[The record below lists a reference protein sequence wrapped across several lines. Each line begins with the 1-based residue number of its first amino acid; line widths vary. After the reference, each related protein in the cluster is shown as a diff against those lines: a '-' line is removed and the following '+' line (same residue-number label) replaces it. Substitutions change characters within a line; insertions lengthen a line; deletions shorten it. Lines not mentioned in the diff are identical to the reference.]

1 MASVKFFIKGKSNP
15 TTIYVRLSGA
25 NKILLRKSTSLLVN
39 SEFFNRKKGTI
50 KLTKANED
58 LINLNTS
65 LEALKIKIITSYNK
79 EVSKGIEINSSWLAN
94 VIDVYFNRVKENK
107 LDFVVNY
114 TDDFI
119 KRLPTKTNPKGGVG
133 VSISTI
139 KKYKTIRRKLRKY
152 EVNRNLRL
160 KLKDIDL
167 SFREDYL
174 KFLLVDERMSMN
186 TAGRDIKFVKTI
198 CLDAKNNGLRVS
210 SQLEAIKGF
219 SVKVENI
226 FLDFKEIDLIAK
238 TKFSEEHLKDAR
250 DWLVMGCYLGQRV
263 SDLLVMKKENIK
275 EKGKLKMI
283 EITQKKTK
291 KKVSV
296 LLHPKVIE
304 ILEFRN
310 WEFPKTFS
318 NNLESNKT
326 IFNKYIKEVAKEAGL
341 VYKVNGGKV
350 NKKTNRKEKGIYE
363 KWELVTS
370 HICRRSFASNYYTTI
385 PTPLLM
391 NITGHSTEKDF
402 LLYIGKSSSDYLEN
416 LAKYWGLEK

>member
-1 MASVKFFIKGKSNP
+1 MASVKFFIKGKSTP
-15 TTIYVRLSGA
+15 TTIYVRLSGS
-25 NKILLRKSTSLLVN
+25 NKVLLRKSTSLLVN
-39 SEFFNRKKGTI
+39 PEFFNRKKGTI
-50 KLTKANED
+50 KMTKANED
-58 LINLNTS
+58 LINLS
-65 LEALKIKIITSYNK
+65 SCLEGLKIKIITSYNK
-79 EVSKGIEINSSWLAN
+79 EVSKGVEINTYWLAN
-94 VIDVYFNRVKENK
+94 VIDVYFNRNKENK
-107 LDFVVNY
+107 LDFAVNY
-114 TDDFI
+114 ADDFI
-119 KRLPTKTNPKGGVG
+119 KRLPNKTNPKGGIG

-152 EVNRNLRL
+152 EISRNRIL

-167 SFREDYL
+167 NFREDYL

-198 CLDAKNNGLRVS
+198 CLDAKNNGLEVS

-238 TKFSEEHLKDAR
+238 TKFSDEHLKAAR

-263 SDLLVMKKENIK
+263 SDLLVMRKENIK

-304 ILEFRN
+304 ILESRN

-326 IFNKYIKEVAKEAGL
+326 IFNKYIKEVARVAGL

-370 HICRRSFASNYYTTI
+370 HICRRSFASNYYATI

-402 LLYIGKSSSDYLEN
+402 LLYIGKSSVDYVES
-416 LAKYWGLEK
+416 LAGYWGL